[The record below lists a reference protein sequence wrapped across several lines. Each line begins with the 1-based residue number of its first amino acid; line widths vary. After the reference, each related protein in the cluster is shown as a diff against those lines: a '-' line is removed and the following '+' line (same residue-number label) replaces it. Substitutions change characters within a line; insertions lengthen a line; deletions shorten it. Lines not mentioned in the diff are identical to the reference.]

1 MGIVH
6 MNMKWVAA
14 LVGGVMMLLAGL
26 TAPAA
31 AQTLFDETMFDSDLI
46 KAIRAGDD
54 DALRAAIL
62 TEANLND
69 RSGSGSPAIVV
80 AAESRN
86 ASAVRILAEAGA
98 RLDNENRRTN
108 ATALTVAAE
117 IGDAAVARALLEA
130 GADPDETGSGGEPAL
145 IKAAR
150 NGHTNVTQVL
160 IDGGADLEVTDLS
173 GATAVEI
180 AEQARHMRVADML
193 RDAGAY

>member
-1 MGIVH
+1 MGIEH
-6 MNMKWVAA
+6 MHFKGIAA
-14 LVGGVMMLLAGL
+14 VLGGVMILLASI
-26 TAPAA
+26 AVPAS
-31 AQTLFDETMFDSDLI
+31 AQGIFDETAWDSDLI
-46 KAIRAGDD
+46 KAIRSGDD
-54 DALRAAIL
+54 VALEGAIISDG
-62 TEANLND
+62 NVND

-86 ASAVRILAEAGA
+86 LNAIRILAEAGA
-98 RLDNENRRTN
+98 RLDNENRRTD

-117 IGDAAVARALLEA
+117 LGDAAIVRALLEY

-150 NGHTNVTQVL
+150 NGHAAVVEAL
-160 IDGGADLEVTDLS
+160 IEGEADLEVTDLS

-180 AEQARHMRVADML
+180 AEQNRHRQVAQAL